1 MLISL
6 SRKNCNILASGRL
19 TQRMRFWARLALHPN
34 IVVVAPFG
42 ALYNNNSSHTLR
54 RSAEI
59 AHRPPAPVPLPA
71 LFALPAE
78 WRGGSRLPGLRSRA
92 SQPARDIAEQAAIR
106 NISLQKLA

>member
-1 MLISL
+1 M
-6 SRKNCNILASGRL
+6 A
-19 TQRMRFWARLALHPN
+19 
-34 IVVVAPFG
+34 
-42 ALYNNNSSHTLR
+42 R

>member
-1 MLISL
+1 
-6 SRKNCNILASGRL
+6 
-19 TQRMRFWARLALHPN
+19 
-34 IVVVAPFG
+34 
-42 ALYNNNSSHTLR
+42 
-54 RSAEI
+54 
-59 AHRPPAPVPLPA
+59 VPLPA

>member
-1 MLISL
+1 MVSPAAAGQLYHCVTSHN
-6 SRKNCNILASGRL
+6 RK
-19 TQRMRFWARLALHPN
+19 
-34 IVVVAPFG
+34 
-42 ALYNNNSSHTLR
+42 

-78 WRGGSRLPGLRSRA
+78 WRGGSRLLHSHSPGSHRV
-92 SQPARDIAEQAAIR
+92 RDFVQQAAIR